1 MNTFEKLF
9 KSKYSELPMW
19 LSIMLTIFVLAS
31 SFKVLVDLPGVLDFI
46 TQSEPM
52 VVKDINVEE
61 IYGDD
66 ATIKRIISKVEDRA
80 KRGVFSYYMEAYP
93 ILLGFEIIEKSMD
106 VFTYIMEI
114 ASYNSELYTDEENK
128 EYELLVKE
136 EVESLTHETKE
147 YADVLKDRYMLSI
160 LLTAT
165 TKLISFILAITIL
178 RIPTGLGSKLAN
190 IIYTRKMRWIM

>member
-1 MNTFEKLF
+1 MSTFEKLF

-19 LSIMLTIFVLAS
+19 LSIMLTLLVLAS

-46 TQSEPM
+46 TQSKPM

-66 ATIKRIISKVEDRA
+66 ATVKKIIYKVEDRA
-80 KRGVFSYYMEAYP
+80 RRGTFSYYMEAYP
-93 ILLGFEIIEKSMD
+93 ILLGLEVIEKSMD
-106 VFTYIMEI
+106 VSKYIMEV

-128 EYELLVKE
+128 EHELLIKE
-136 EVESLTHETKE
+136 EMGNLKHETKE
-147 YADVLKDRYMLSI
+147 YTNVLKDKYMLSI

-165 TKLISFILAITIL
+165 TRLISYILVITIL
-178 RIPTGLGSKLAN
+178 RIPTGLGPKLAN
-190 IIYTRKMRWIM
+190 VIYTRKMKWIM

>member
-106 VFTYIMEI
+106 VLHI
-114 ASYNSELYTDEENK
+114 
-128 EYELLVKE
+128 
-136 EVESLTHETKE
+136 
-147 YADVLKDRYMLSI
+147 
-160 LLTAT
+160 
-165 TKLISFILAITIL
+165 
-178 RIPTGLGSKLAN
+178 
-190 IIYTRKMRWIM
+190 

>member
-1 MNTFEKLF
+1 MSTFEKLF

-19 LSIMLTIFVLAS
+19 LSIMLTLLVLAS

-46 TQSEPM
+46 TQSKPM

-61 IYGDD
+61 IYGDN
-66 ATIKRIISKVEDRA
+66 TIITEIISKVEDRA

-93 ILLGFEIIEKSMD
+93 ILLGLEVIEKSMD
-106 VFTYIMEI
+106 VSKYIMEV

-128 EYELLVKE
+128 EHELLIKE
-136 EVESLTHETKE
+136 EMGNLKHETKE
-147 YADVLKDRYMLSI
+147 YTNVLKDKYMLSI

-165 TKLISFILAITIL
+165 TRLISYILAITIL
-178 RIPTGLGSKLAN
+178 RVPTGLGSKLAN